1 MMMTTRARVSR
12 SSMKRSCVT
21 GAGSPA
27 ITFRLFVERRS
38 VRLAKLSESQKRS
51 LNEAVSRYHKGLR
64 GSPAEEYLAR
74 RGLPDSVIDSHR
86 LGFVED
92 PLPEHEHLRGRLA
105 IPYLRKHP
113 SLGWTTVSI
122 RFRALDDSKPKYK
135 SLSGDRPRLYN
146 ANVLTLDTPDVG
158 IAEGEIDALSATF
171 AGLPTVGVP
180 GANAWQSHF
189 APLFA
194 GYRTVYLFTDGDE
207 AGEKLAASVTKEL
220 GNVKVIPFPEGE
232 DVNSVLVSQGVEQL
246 QRLWQ

>member
-1 MMMTTRARVSR
+1 MT
-12 SSMKRSCVT
+12 
-21 GAGSPA
+21 
-27 ITFRLFVERRS
+27 
-38 VRLAKLSESQKRS
+38 KLSESQKRS
-51 LNEAVSRYHKGLR
+51 LNEAVSRYRASLK

-74 RGLPDSVIDSHR
+74 RGLPDSLVDAQR
-86 LGFVED
+86 FGFVED

-113 SLGWTTVSI
+113 SLGWSTVSI

-158 IAEGEIDALSATF
+158 IAEGEIDALSATH

-180 GANAWQSHF
+180 GANAWQAHF
-189 APLFA
+189 VPLFE

-207 AGEKLAASVTKEL
+207 AGDKLAESVSKSL
-220 GNVKVIPFPEGE
+220 GNVKVIPFPNGE
-232 DVNSVLVSQGVEQL
+232 DVNSVLVSQGVEKL
-246 QRLWQ
+246 QSLWQ